1 MINSFLGMK
10 ISLLK
15 RTNLTPQQII
25 LEIYDNN
32 TILKI
37 DSLMNRFMGKYQNV
51 CYYRH
56 DFIKHTKGK

>member
-15 RTNLTPQQII
+15 KTNFTPQQTI

-32 TILKI
+32 TILII
-37 DSLMNRFMGKYQNV
+37 DSLMNQFMVKYQNV

-56 DFIKHTKGK
+56 ELL